1 MTTFSNIDTAAIP
14 NQGAHK
20 VTGEDP
26 IMHSGHKLGLKVNEA
41 DERDEYHMKA
51 FPSGTAPASNSY
63 TPDPVPEV
71 SGLVNN
77 PNEDAEEGTF
87 TSAGDSLMGSTSGDV
102 NRGLGRPMQGQTNIE
117 VNHDGQH
124 GRKKDETRL
133 EGVGAEVQDRRIK
146 RRFADQRG
154 LDRE

>member
-1 MTTFSNIDTAAIP
+1 MSTFSNLDSAAIP

-20 VTGEDP
+20 ATGEDP
-26 IMHSGHKLGLKVNEA
+26 IITSGT
-41 DERDEYHMKA
+41 

-63 TPDPVPEV
+63 TPDPVPEI

-77 PNEDAEEGTF
+77 PNENVEEGTF
-87 TSAGDSLMGSTSGDV
+87 TSAGDTLMGATSGDV

-117 VNHDGQH
+117 LNHDGQH

-133 EGVGAEVQDRRIK
+133 EGIGAVVQDRYIK
-146 RRFADQRG
+146 RRHGDQRG
-154 LDRE
+154 LERE